1 ETRPFLPSA
10 ATRTA
15 SSVCSSIASAIASRN
30 SASSFSRSGVCSVSV
45 IDLLKLR
52 CSARRRYPRGSEG
65 TEVSDRRSALT
76 PREAPAH
83 EGGAP
88 TGVPALNGQVKR
100 GCSGE
105 SGPRLFDQGLEGLGL
120 VDGEIGEH
128 LAVHLDASLAEAVDK
143 STIGQAVLAGRGID
157 ALDPE
162 RTEITLPGTT
172 VTIEIGRAHV

>member
-1 ETRPFLPSA
+1 
-10 ATRTA
+10 
-15 SSVCSSIASAIASRN
+15 
-30 SASSFSRSGVCSVSV
+30 
-45 IDLLKLR
+45 
-52 CSARRRYPRGSEG
+52 
-65 TEVSDRRSALT
+65 RSALT

-143 STIGQAVLAGRGID
+143 SAIGQTQLAGAGVD

-162 RTEITLPGTT
+162 GAEIALLRAA
-172 VTIEIGRAHV
+172 VTIGILAGLLDG